1 MGFRKAA
8 DFFQVSKWKLYKTA
22 RKRGIYAEIKK
33 HNQAHA
39 LSKVP
44 TNVQHFAEL
53 GVYKQIRKKLP
64 PGDKELFPHLPRQ
77 SFQLDDDPK
86 LLKTFTNLNN
96 NDNNNLPMKHNYDK
110 RDVTF
115 DKRYSEPLKY
125 EGKPLEITTYEKP
138 LALPIHSPFGPINGK
153 SYHGMEEPMKLVKP
167 IKRGNSHND
176 EEIDDDDDDDH
187 LLVIAHRENGNHEDE
202 SDHESSER
210 SDRADD
216 SA

>member
-1 MGFRKAA
+1 M
-8 DFFQVSKWKLYKTA
+8 VL
-22 RKRGIYAEIKK
+22 
-33 HNQAHA
+33 
-39 LSKVP
+39 
-44 TNVQHFAEL
+44 
-53 GVYKQIRKKLP
+53 
-64 PGDKELFPHLPRQ
+64 
-77 SFQLDDDPK
+77 
-86 LLKTFTNLNN
+86 
-96 NDNNNLPMKHNYDK
+96 KHNYDK

-125 EGKPLEITTYEKP
+125 EGKPLEITTYDKP
-138 LALPIHSPFGPINGK
+138 MALPIHSPFGAINGK
-153 SYHGMEEPMKLVKP
+153 SYHGLEEPMKLVKP